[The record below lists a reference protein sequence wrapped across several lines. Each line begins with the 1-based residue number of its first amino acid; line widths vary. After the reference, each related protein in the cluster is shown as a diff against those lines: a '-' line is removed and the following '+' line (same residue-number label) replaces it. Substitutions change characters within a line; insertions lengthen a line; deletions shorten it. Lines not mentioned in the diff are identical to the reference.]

1 MQPHPIY
8 HTLTSFSS
16 SGSEMVRE
24 KYLQTIIDIVK
35 TKGCATRRYIIE
47 LLQMNLNLTAKQA
60 EYVVDD
66 IIYSLVR
73 RNVVVR
79 RGRGV
84 YCWAGPP

>member
-1 MQPHPIY
+1 
-8 HTLTSFSS
+8 
-16 SGSEMVRE
+16 MVRE

-35 TKGCATRRYIIE
+35 TKGCVTRRYIIDQ

-60 EYVVDD
+60 EYIVDD

-79 RGRGV
+79 RGRGL